1 MKNNELAG
9 LSGQTAL
16 IFARAG
22 LTTREKI
29 AAAGEVKWLMLPMFG
44 RKRMD
49 EVTLWLGNESPAAR
63 RAIDRAVKLLE
74 SHGYT
79 IMKPNDKLSRAG
91 TASA

>member
-16 IFARAG
+16 ILARAG
-22 LTTREKI
+22 LTTRKKI

-79 IMKPNDKLSRAG
+79 VMKPN
-91 TASA
+91 T